1 MSPKGKAQ
9 PKAASVKK
17 GATKQAGGN
26 QLQGLKACQ
35 MAVNFRNLMKYRSSE
50 KCVKAWGIQQKFL
63 STEPTMG
70 PKAWGHKSHLILGSP
85 LSWVFFIYIGPELR
99 LPVP

>member
-1 MSPKGKAQ
+1 MGPKAKAQ
-9 PKAASVKK
+9 PKAAAVNLTRYTKK
-17 GATKQAGGN
+17 GATKQAGGS

-70 PKAWGHKSHLILGSP
+70 PKAWGHKSHLILGLP
-85 LSWVFFIYIGPELR
+85 LSWVFSYTLD
-99 LPVP
+99 LN

>member
-50 KCVKAWGIQQKFL
+50 KCVKAWGIQQTLFKSL
-63 STEPTMG
+63 GTQVSPDI
-70 PKAWGHKSHLILGSP
+70 GHPIILGFSHG
-85 LSWVFFIYIGPELR
+85 LDLN
-99 LPVP
+99 